1 LEASLNQSKT
11 ETSLDGEFLKK
22 LITIIKTSQLEHTKE
37 KEELKQNMQNLKNNI
52 NADKQKLFNE
62 AINRV
67 TKEKEKLIEELKQK
81 ELAYV
86 EEIKQLKDSIEKI
99 KATQS
104 DLTNPLDNAV
114 TIPKRSIVI
123 EEDSSALKENSK
135 EENVL
140 ETKSKLKEIMYKE
153 KIEHLEKRLT
163 LLSTLPVT
171 NDYETIQLNSCNID
185 DLVIAI
191 FSEEHNSYKIIHKSS
206 AYLHFVH
213 SAIFKS
219 HEHKLTIKS
228 SESSNNVP
236 ILLSPDL
243 TDDQS
248 TAQFEMQFDNNNKS
262 NDPLNQ
268 SQQSSSIINN
278 ISSSLNN
285 SNKNNKSISSTF
297 VTSDANFLHSTSP
310 IVKNSPSDNIDNIFL
325 KNEQPQWFI
334 GRVLVKEFCIAR
346 RVSHLEISINA
357 FRYFSYNLLPSKL
370 VNKPMG
376 LFRTINRQSTVDL
389 IAIVSKNKNLI

>member
-1 LEASLNQSKT
+1 MLFQRYLAIYVYALKESSSTTQST
-11 ETSLDGEFLKK
+11 NEESSEDEFLIK
-22 LITIIKTSQLEHTKE
+22 LTKMLKSYHLENLKE
-37 KEELKQNMQNLKNNI
+37 KEELKLNMKNLKNNI

-67 TKEKEKLIEELKQK
+67 TKDKEKLLDELRRK
-81 ELAYV
+81 ELGYI
-86 EEIKQLKDSIEKI
+86 EEIKTLKESIDKL
-99 KATQS
+99 KATQPVINAHADES
-104 DLTNPLDNAV
+104 STLTTAPIKIDEEPSTVKTNLD
-114 TIPKRSIVI
+114 
-123 EEDSSALKENSK
+123 D
-135 EENVL
+135 ENVN
-140 ETKSKLKEIMYKE
+140 ETKAKLKEIMYKE
-153 KIEHLEKRLT
+153 KIEQLEKRLS
-163 LLSTLPVT
+163 LLSTLPIT

-243 TDDQS
+243 ADEQS
-248 TAQFEMQFDNNNKS
+248 TAQFEMQFDNSNKS

-268 SQQSSSIINN
+268 SQQSSSLNN

-285 SNKNNKSISSTF
+285 KNSKNGNIL
-297 VTSDANFLHSTSP
+297 TSDLNFLHSTSP
-310 IVKNSPSDNIDNIFL
+310 LVKNSPSDNIDNIFL

-334 GRVLVKEFCIAR
+334 GRVIVKEFCIAR
-346 RVSHLEISINA
+346 RVCFKLFKFKSLITIEEFSLRVLE
-357 FRYFSYNLLPSKL
+357 K
-370 VNKPMG
+370 K
-376 LFRTINRQSTVDL
+376 Q
-389 IAIVSKNKNLI
+389 K